1 MLASGNKVVHSLKI
15 KVDCL
20 ESSSCTK
27 HVDLYWKQVILCQ
40 LRQIFYFLRKKKPH
54 LWFNKKKKGK
64 KQMSRLVKM
73 VRFFRVGDIS
83 VSVKLLFP
91 SSVSMTVQHTQD
103 MQQPHS
109 ASL

>member
-40 LRQIFYFLRKKKPH
+40 LRQIFYFLREKNPH
-54 LWFNKKKKGK
+54 LWFNKKKKEKNRCHDWLKWSDFSGWETS
-64 KQMSRLVKM
+64 Q
-73 VRFFRVGDIS
+73 FR
-83 VSVKLLFP
+83 
-91 SSVSMTVQHTQD
+91 
-103 MQQPHS
+103 
-109 ASL
+109 